1 MFTEKVEHI
10 LSDKTEESTLNL
22 KKYNEHVLM
31 VKKLTKAMDDSER
44 KINIE
49 MEMRKSLENEIA
61 RNKISIQ
68 VTNKDLD
75 EARKLLKERAS
86 HQCMGLH

>member
-1 MFTEKVEHI
+1 M
-10 LSDKTEESTLNL
+10 LSNKTEESTLNL
-22 KKYNEHVLM
+22 KKCNEHVLM

-61 RNKISIQ
+61 RNKVSIQ

-75 EARKLLKERAS
+75 EARKLLN
-86 HQCMGLH
+86 